1 MSRRAGARGAACR
14 SPCPSRTR
22 IDDISEAPPTG
33 SRTIRLSGAQSALG
47 RAAAATSE
55 PALSGASHAADP
67 CLWTIVLPGPASTI
81 FQRHRLL
88 KPDNTIVRRTIR
100 IGPCSRC
107 HLRASSLRGITC
119 CGPVSLD
126 NRAAEPAAE
135 PATQVHCR
143 TRSMCQKRKRA
154 LEHAITAGEGAAA
167 AALTTGEQ
175 ELIDALTAPE
185 P

>member
-1 MSRRAGARGAACR
+1 MTLTGKSLWLIYSLVAPCWRARRGRQVPVSFPDPHRRYFRGTAY
-14 SPCPSRTR
+14 
-22 IDDISEAPPTG
+22 
-33 SRTIRLSGAQSALG
+33 
-47 RAAAATSE
+47 
-55 PALSGASHAADP
+55 
-67 CLWTIVLPGPASTI
+67 W
-81 FQRHRLL
+81 

-154 LEHAITAGEGAAA
+154 LEHAITADEGAAA